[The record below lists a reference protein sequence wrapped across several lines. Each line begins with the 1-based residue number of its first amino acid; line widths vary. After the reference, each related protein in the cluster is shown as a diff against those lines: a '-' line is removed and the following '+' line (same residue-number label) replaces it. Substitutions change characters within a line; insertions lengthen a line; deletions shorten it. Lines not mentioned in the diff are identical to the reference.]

1 MKKRPY
7 ISSVGTVRIRLA
19 EPTDLEALHP
29 LFEAYRF
36 HFTHQADPQRGKLF
50 LEQRLARSDSVI
62 FVACPESIVCGFVQL
77 FPLFSSWYARPLLF
91 LSDLFVAPDV
101 RKRGIAKALI
111 ENVHDYLI
119 DTGAISV
126 IVEIPFSEPNLVRFY
141 EKAGYRKDHIF
152 QLYRLAGTAGDP
164 VENEAPKNDSEYAGD

>member
-1 MKKRPY
+1 MKKPPY
-7 ISSVGTVRIRLA
+7 ISSVGTVLIRLA
-19 EPTDLEALHP
+19 EPRDLEALHP

-36 HFTHQADPQRGKLF
+36 HFTHQSDARRGKLF

-62 FVACPESIVCGFVQL
+62 FVACLESIVCGFVQL
-77 FPLFSSWYARPLLF
+77 FPLFSSWYARPLWF

-101 RKRGIAKALI
+101 RGRGIAGALI
-111 ENVHDYLI
+111 KNVRDHMI
-119 DTGAISV
+119 DTDARSV

-152 QLYRLAGTAGDP
+152 QLYRLTGTAGDP
-164 VENEAPKNDSEYAGD
+164 LENEAARNDSWRGDT